1 MKTTPQFTWFRR
13 GVGAE
18 QWGSDTRARVAAML
32 RVARA
37 RRECERVDIGLYRIT
52 RRGCG
57 VMALIRTR

>member
-18 QWGSDTRARVAAML
+18 QWGADTRSRVAAML

-37 RRECERVDIGLYRIT
+37 RRN
-52 RRGCG
+52 CG